1 MFFSMF
7 HVLCVSAPCFM
18 PSYQFT
24 GSENRG
30 CYSSFSL
37 LCIIALG
44 QLVEPKAETC
54 RLHVLILKW
63 EKKERDREICQH
75 VWLD

>member
-7 HVLCVSAPCFM
+7 HVLCVSTPCFM
-18 PSYQFT
+18 PRYQFT
-24 GSENRG
+24 GTENRG

-44 QLVEPKAETC
+44 QLLVEPKAKTC

-63 EKKERDREICQH
+63 EKKSETQKSANMSG
-75 VWLD
+75 